1 MLVAHTVG
9 VIDMEGGFQKESD
22 HGLPPRQTSKALKE
36 GPMHAA
42 MKDWEK

>member
-1 MLVAHTVG
+1 MPVAYTVG
-9 VIDMEGGFQKESD
+9 VIDLEFQKEFY